1 MKLISFEHAGQPG
14 FGVVTGDGII
24 DATRH
29 LAGRYADL
37 RGVLQADALSEVAAL
52 ASRVAD
58 LGLDAVQFR
67 PVIDNPAAR
76 FFCVGINYMPHI
88 REMGR
93 ERPEY
98 PVIFVR
104 YLSSLVGHERPL
116 IKPAASEQ
124 YDFEG
129 ELAVILGRPARH
141 VARQDAY
148 DYVAGYSCFNDGSVR
163 DYQRHG
169 AQWTPG
175 KNFESSGSF
184 GPWMI
189 SADDAGRPQDM
200 QLKTTL
206 NGEVVQS
213 ESVGELC
220 FGIPE
225 LIEYISTWTE
235 LQAGDVIVSGTPGG
249 VGAGRNPPLWMRPGD
264 TVEVDIS
271 GVGSLRNTVCA
282 EDEA

>member
-1 MKLISFEHAGQPG
+1 
-14 FGVVTGDGII
+14 
-24 DATRH
+24 
-29 LAGRYADL
+29 
-37 RGVLQADALSEVAAL
+37 
-52 ASRVAD
+52 
-58 LGLDAVQFR
+58 
-67 PVIDNPAAR
+67 
-76 FFCVGINYMPHI
+76 
-88 REMGR
+88 
-93 ERPEY
+93 
-98 PVIFVR
+98 
-104 YLSSLVGHERPL
+104 LSSLVGHERPL

>member
-1 MKLISFEHAGQPG
+1 
-14 FGVVTGDGII
+14 
-24 DATRH
+24 
-29 LAGRYADL
+29 
-37 RGVLQADALSEVAAL
+37 
-52 ASRVAD
+52 
-58 LGLDAVQFR
+58 
-67 PVIDNPAAR
+67 
-76 FFCVGINYMPHI
+76 
-88 REMGR
+88 
-93 ERPEY
+93 
-98 PVIFVR
+98 
-104 YLSSLVGHERPL
+104 
-116 IKPAASEQ
+116 
-124 YDFEG
+124 
-129 ELAVILGRPARH
+129 
-141 VARQDAY
+141 
-148 DYVAGYSCFNDGSVR
+148 
-163 DYQRHG
+163 
-169 AQWTPG
+169 
-175 KNFESSGSF
+175 
-184 GPWMI
+184 MI

>member
-1 MKLISFEHAGQPG
+1 
-14 FGVVTGDGII
+14 
-24 DATRH
+24 
-29 LAGRYADL
+29 
-37 RGVLQADALSEVAAL
+37 
-52 ASRVAD
+52 
-58 LGLDAVQFR
+58 
-67 PVIDNPAAR
+67 
-76 FFCVGINYMPHI
+76 
-88 REMGR
+88 MGR